1 MKRGVNKIDP
11 TNKSRVYFWYY
22 ERLMGS
28 DQLEPTFVFAI
39 RCHSLTWATALFTK
53 AFSLRTNI

>member
-11 TNKSRVYFWYY
+11 TNKSGVYFWYY

-39 RCHSLTWATALFTK
+39 RCHSLT
-53 AFSLRTNI
+53 